1 MGTFSEIM
9 KAGKHNTL
17 QQPAREPIKK
27 GKKSL
32 ENRAP
37 SKNCNIVINIT
48 LLQSDIDDLR
58 EPAYSA
64 HTIRVRESDVEILK
78 DTVYLFRKN
87 LKKHIS
93 QSDVARLAIRIT
105 QKLAASK
112 HGALEEVMGQIK

>member
-1 MGTFSEIM
+1 MGTYSELM
-9 KAGKHNTL
+9 KAGRQQT
-17 QQPAREPIKK
+17 QQPMREPVKK
-27 GKKSL
+27 SKKSL
-32 ENRAP
+32 KNRAP

-64 HTIRVRESDVEILK
+64 QTIRVRESDVEILK
-78 DTVYLFRKN
+78 DTVYLLHKN
-87 LKKHIS
+87 LKKNIS

-112 HGALEEVMGQIK
+112 NGVLEEVIGEIK